1 MNADALIRR
10 MHEFPERLSALLAGL
25 PPEDLRWR
33 PKPRQWSILEIVN
46 HLTDIEVEDMRTRLR
61 LTLEDPEQNWPTID
75 PQTWAVERKY
85 QDRDF
90 DESLNAFIAQRGRS
104 IEYLR
109 GLEAPD
115 WTMMHTHPTFGSM
128 RAGDLL
134 AAWSAHDVLHT
145 RQIVKRLF
153 QFTSR
158 DARGFSTDYAGTW
171 LA

>member
-10 MHEFPERLSALLAGL
+10 MDEFPNRLSALLAGL
-25 PPEDLRWR
+25 PPDDLRWR
-33 PKPRQWSILEIVN
+33 PKRKQWSILEIVN
-46 HLTDIEVEDMRTRLR
+46 HLTDIEVDDMRTRLR
-61 LTLEDPEQNWPTID
+61 LTLEDPEQDWPPID
-75 PQTWAVERKY
+75 PQTWAVERRY

-90 DESLNAFIAQRGRS
+90 DASLQAFIAERRRS
-104 IEYLR
+104 INYLR
-109 GLEAPD
+109 GLDAPD
-115 WTMMHTHPTFGSM
+115 WTTTHSHPKFGSM

-153 QFTSR
+153 QFTVR
-158 DARGFSTDYAGTW
+158 DAPGFTTEYAGTW